1 MKINKPKDCLDM
13 KNTFSTLL
21 ISASLAIGVL
31 AVATPAHARTAQPK
45 KVPEPSAVMGLSLI
59 LGTMVFACHRKSKN
73 TNS

>member
-1 MKINKPKDCLDM
+1 M

-21 ISASLAIGVL
+21 ISASLAIGVA
-31 AVATPAHARTAQPK
+31 AVATPAQAKVLVPTQ